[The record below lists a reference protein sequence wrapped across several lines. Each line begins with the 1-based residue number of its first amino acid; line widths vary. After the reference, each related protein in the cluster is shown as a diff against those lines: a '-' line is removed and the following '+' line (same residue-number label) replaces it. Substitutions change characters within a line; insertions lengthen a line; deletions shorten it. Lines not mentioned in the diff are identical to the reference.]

1 MTRVSAIDANTV
13 ELRFD
18 TAASDSVA
26 ASSLIDRAGRMV
38 RRIQYADEPNPV
50 PWESFAVSGG
60 AGVC

>member
-1 MTRVSAIDANTV
+1 MLMTRVSAIDANTV

-26 ASSLIDRAGRMV
+26 ASSLIERAGRMV

-50 PWESFAVSGG
+50 PWESLRFQGERE
-60 AGVC
+60 